1 MEAVFFKLA
10 NSLSEQIGN
19 GQLYSTYSIPMKS
32 DEQGY
37 SGAKLVRLNCIFSSG
52 KMCSYICK
60 YATLSER
67 MVMQTLTKQK
77 REHSPYSYSDLQETD
92 ETAWFIMQDIRSCET
107 LPCNISTWKKQV
119 AAALA
124 DIHTDNFGS
133 ADKTPYLLHANED
146 YWKYI
151 TTKIS
156 VDHFEKKCVLDNSF
170 AAQYSNVLPKLR
182 KLAERFVKDMTE
194 LYQDGTSITITHGDL
209 QNISGDHVRCF
220 KGKPM
225 IIDWGFSR
233 LAPFYIDLVDYFTQ
247 EEAMLYLEALQYRNI
262 KISKRDFEECYHMA
276 SLYPVFIYLY
286 PALVQYDSGKK
297 EKLYHLLSIL
307 SKHLS

>member
-1 MEAVFFKLA
+1 MDDVFFKLA
-10 NSLSEQIGN
+10 DSLSEQIGN
-19 GQLYSTYSIPMKS
+19 GQLYSACSAPMRS
-32 DEQGY
+32 DEKGY
-37 SGAKLVRLNCIFSSG
+37 SGAKLVRLNCTFSNG

-60 YATLSER
+60 YAALSER
-67 MVMQTLTKQK
+67 SVMQILTEQK
-77 REHSPYSYSDLQETD
+77 RGHSPYSFSDLQESE

-107 LPCNISTWKKQV
+107 LPRDISTWKKQV

-124 DIHTDNFGS
+124 DIHTDNLGS
-133 ADKTPYLLHANED
+133 ADKTPYLLHANEN

-156 VDHFEKKCVLDNSF
+156 VDHFEKKCVLDNRFS
-170 AAQYSNVLPKLR
+170 AQYSKVLRKLR

-194 LYQDGTSITITHGDL
+194 LYQDGTSLTITHGDL

-220 KGKPM
+220 NGMPM

-247 EEAMLYLEALQYRNI
+247 EEAMLYLEELRYRNI
-262 KISKRDFEECYHMA
+262 TISRRDFEECYHMA

-297 EKLYHLLSIL
+297 EKLHRLLSIL
-307 SKHLS
+307 SKHIS